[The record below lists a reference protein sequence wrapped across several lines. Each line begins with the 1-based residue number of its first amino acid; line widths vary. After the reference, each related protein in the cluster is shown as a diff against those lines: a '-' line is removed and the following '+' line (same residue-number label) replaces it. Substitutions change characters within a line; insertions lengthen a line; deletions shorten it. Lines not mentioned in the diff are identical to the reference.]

1 MSKLRIGMIGCG
13 RIAKFHVA
21 AMAEAG
27 LEITA
32 VSGSPGSTTV
42 ADFAKKYEIPVA
54 CGDPAAL
61 LALNSELDGVLI
73 CTSVSPTLDLLRRS
87 LDANLPVLVEKPV
100 AYNSESLETFIGS
113 SDSILV
119 GYNRRFYQSTIR
131 ARNDLSEKSDVLGQ
145 LVLPEGIRIPE
156 NDSGDQ
162 TYLRPFFA
170 NSVHGL
176 DMARSVLGDLSLQH
190 VERMYNDGGAL
201 TGLAA
206 ILVADSGA
214 LLQFTANFG
223 APANFA
229 LTLDQAGR
237 RYDLKPFETATVYEG
252 MDVVDPTPAMPLRQY
267 LPRPV
272 ENIDPLPEDL
282 KFKPGFVAQ
291 SRAFAALITGDD
303 TGHAARIED
312 AQTVLRLAE
321 ELAGTTLPNS

>member
-27 LEITA
+27 LEVVA
-32 VSGSPGSTTV
+32 VSGSPGSTNV
-42 ADFAKKYEIPVA
+42 EDFVEKYEIPVA
-54 CGDPAAL
+54 CGDPAEL
-61 LALNSELDGVLI
+61 LALTSELDGVLI
-73 CTSVSPTLDLLRRS
+73 CTSVPPTLELLGRS

-100 AYNSESLETFIGS
+100 AYNSESLETFIGY

-119 GYNRRFYQSTIR
+119 GYNRRFYQSAIR
-131 ARNDLSEKSDVLGQ
+131 ARNDLFEKSDVFGQ
-145 LVLPEGIRIPE
+145 LLLPEGIRIPE
-156 NDSGDQ
+156 TDSGDQ

-176 DMARSVLGDLSLQH
+176 DLARSVLGDLSLKH

-206 ILVADSGA
+206 ILAADSGA
-214 LLQFTANFG
+214 LLQFNAHFG

-237 RYDLKPFETATVYEG
+237 RYDLKPFEIGTIYEG
-252 MDVVDPTPAMPLRQY
+252 MDVVDPTPVTPLRQY
-267 LPRPV
+267 LPRAV
-272 ENIDPLPEDL
+272 ESMNPLSEDL

-291 SRAFAALITGDD
+291 SRAFAALITGGD

-312 AQTVLRLAE
+312 ARTVLRLAE